1 MKNFERHMV
10 LFCCVSNEAVEEQ
23 RERGEGKTTEEESAE
38 MKESSYKRQ
47 CLQFLDS
54 PPSVQNMTLV
64 FEKCC
69 NCNPFNKFQEDTII
83 NKIQLWHPIT
93 KRWKLLSEEWA
104 WKITSILSN
113 YSRYD
118 FQNPFKLYFLIPLV
132 YVRGT
137 YLSILI
143 SMVSMRVPSFIC
155 ESNS

>member
-1 MKNFERHMV
+1 MKIFERHMV

-54 PPSVQNMTLV
+54 PLSVQNMTLV

-69 NCNPFNKFQEDTII
+69 NCNPFNKFQEITT
-83 NKIQLWHPIT
+83 QLWHPIT
-93 KRWKLLSEEWA
+93 KRWKWLSEEWA
-104 WKITSILSN
+104 WKITSISSN
-113 YSRYD
+113 YSRYA
-118 FQNPFKLYFLIPLV
+118 FQNCTIGIFQGYLLV
-132 YVRGT
+132 T
-137 YLSILI
+137 LI
-143 SMVSMRVPSFIC
+143 SMVSMMRVPSFVC